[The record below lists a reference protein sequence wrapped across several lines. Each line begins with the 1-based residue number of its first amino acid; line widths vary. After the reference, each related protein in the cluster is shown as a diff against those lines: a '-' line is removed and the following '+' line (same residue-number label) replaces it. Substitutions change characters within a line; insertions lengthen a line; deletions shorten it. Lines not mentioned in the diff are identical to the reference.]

1 MIHCSSSTILDSL
14 QVNVACRAWKFACA
28 LVPAYVPCTQK
39 LLNEHVKISTQIS
52 RFFWFQKSKEHILQ
66 KCWTKLNRSKFLN
79 VVVLK
84 VPFDSSL
91 RKIEIIYV
99 FSNHQTYL
107 NNWLWFYCWYM
118 DKVFVDLQGRVAWGN
133 LGRILHNF
141 DFFSKKTVFGKWTET
156 Q

>member
-1 MIHCSSSTILDSL
+1 M
-14 QVNVACRAWKFACA
+14 CA
-28 LVPAYVPCTQK
+28 LAPAYVPCTQK
-39 LLNEHVKISTQIS
+39 LLNEHVRKSTQIS
-52 RFFWFQKSKEHILQ
+52 RFFRFQKSKEDTLQ

-107 NNWLWFYCWYM
+107 NNSDFIVDIWIKYLWIY
-118 DKVFVDLQGRVAWGN
+118 KVEWRGVIWVEFCIILTFSVKKLFLENGQKRNNIYTLTKN
-133 LGRILHNF
+133 LWNF
-141 DFFSKKTVFGKWTET
+141 EN
-156 Q
+156 